1 MKTRCLLVDDE
12 PLAIQL
18 LQNHLSQ
25 LESFEVV
32 ATTGNAIR
40 ALEIL
45 QTEKIDLLFCDIKM
59 PRLTGIDLLKTL
71 KNPPKTILTTA
82 YREYALDGYD
92 LDVVDYL
99 LKPITF
105 ERFFRAIDRYLR
117 THQPAM
123 AAGPVAAVEAEPV
136 MWSFKSGN
144 KVFRLTLNDVFYIE
158 SQKDYVRVV
167 TTSNQ
172 PILTK
177 ASISDLETELAD
189 KCFLRVHRSFLVNLN
204 HVAAYS
210 ATELDVGP
218 YPVPIG
224 ANYRELVMSRLRA

>member
-45 QTEKIDLLFCDIKM
+45 QTQDIDLLFCDIKM

-71 KNPPKTILTTA
+71 RNPPKTILTTA

-92 LDVVDYL
+92 LDVIDYL

-117 THQPAM
+117 TSRPAPPT
-123 AAGPVAAVEAEPV
+123 GLVVAQTEPV
-136 MWSFKSGN
+136 IWSLKSGN
-144 KVFRLTLNDVFYIE
+144 KVFRLVLSDVFYIE

-167 TTSNQ
+167 TANQ
-172 PILTK
+172 PITAK
-177 ASISDLETELAD
+177 ASISELESDLAD
-189 KCFLRVHRSFLVNLN
+189 KGFLRVHRSFLVNLT
-204 HVAAYS
+204 HVAAFS
-210 ATELDVGP
+210 AVSLDVGP
-218 YPVPIG
+218 HTIPIG
-224 ANYRELVMSRLRA
+224 TNYRELVMSRLRA